1 MNKQMAVEL
10 LILLSALDAWAV
22 GSKNPI
28 PDYLH
33 DSMRRQCETLGDIL
47 TGTED

>member
-10 LILLSALDAWAV
+10 LMLLAALESWAL
-22 GSKNPI
+22 GSKNSI

-33 DSMRRQCETLGDIL
+33 ESLQRQVETLADIL